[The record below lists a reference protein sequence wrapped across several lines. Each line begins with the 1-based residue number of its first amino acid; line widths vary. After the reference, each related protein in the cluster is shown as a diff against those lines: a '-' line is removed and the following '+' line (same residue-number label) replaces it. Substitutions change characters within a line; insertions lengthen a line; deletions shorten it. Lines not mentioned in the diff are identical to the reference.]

1 MKTRKLLAGVT
12 VAAAVL
18 AGGPAFA
25 DALSDL
31 LTSQGPG
38 PATIGFSDYEAF
50 GNLGPGPALQVGS
63 TNYGVLEV
71 RSITVN
77 GNGVFSPSPSAYLV
91 GVYSGITVTSIGNGG
106 LETGNSGGVFSI
118 YDVTSAELGS
128 VGLNINTLFSQGTSG
143 YTAGCVANTQ
153 CYNGITNV
161 GATDVLNYALVP
173 GADLINPADTLQAT
187 INGTSF
193 PPTGEASGYGVITGG
208 ADAGV
213 FAKGGLYNL
222 NRHVGG
228 PEPRRR
234 IFCPNGSNSGQCVT
248 TVGNWSGQKALTPCK
263 RLFPNPVR
271 WRSSEARCCRSAF
284 SDPGAKRRT
293 TPPRKTIFVVSSPR
307 RGHLPPPSFRAT
319 RKAKL
324 SNTRGLMGSTAHTR
338 FKVSHDRRCG
348 KACSRRS
355 LGLTLD

>member
-1 MKTRKLLAGVT
+1 MKSRKLLAGIT

-25 DALSDL
+25 DAIGDL

-63 TNYGVLEV
+63 TNYGVLDV
-71 RSITVN
+71 RSVTVN

-91 GVYSGITVTSIGNGG
+91 GVFSGITVTSIGNGG

-118 YDVTSAELGS
+118 YDVTSAELAS

-161 GATDVLNYALVP
+161 GGTDVLNFALVP
-173 GADLINPADTLQAT
+173 GADLVNPADTLQAT

-193 PPTGEASGYGVITGG
+193 PPTGEASGYGVVTGG
-208 ADAGV
+208 TDAGL
-213 FAKGGLYNL
+213 FAKGGFTTAIGTSADLSL
-222 NRHVGG
+222 AD
-228 PEPRRR
+228 E
-234 IFCPNGSNSGQCVT
+234 FCPNGSNSGQCVT
-248 TVGNWSGQKALTPCK
+248 TVGNWVDESFDPVQAAIPEPGSMAL
-263 RLFPNPVR
+263 LG
-271 WRSSEARCCRSAF
+271 
-284 SDPGAKRRT
+284 GALLSLG
-293 TPPRKTIFVVSSPR
+293 F
-307 RGHLPPPSFRAT
+307 FR
-319 RKAKL
+319 
-324 SNTRGLMGSTAHTR
+324 
-338 FKVSHDRRCG
+338 
-348 KACSRRS
+348 SRRHKKNHPS
-355 LGLTLD
+355 S